1 VARLQL
7 EALPT
12 AAASKDCPRTP
23 TSVTPY
29 MLAKLVG
36 ISSRSRCLNVQLTSP
51 LLHTFHMY
59 SSYSGAADQQRLDFL
74 SHNSLNS
81 INHT

>member
-12 AAASKDCPRTP
+12 ATASKDCPRTP

-36 ISSRSRCLNVQLTSP
+36 ISSRSAS
-51 LLHTFHMY
+51 HFHMY
-59 SSYSGAADQQRLDFL
+59 SSHSGAADQQRLDFL